1 MQPFVLGHAG
11 LAGTGAVTAFR
22 LRLGNRWAN
31 RSCQPPGRR
40 WDRRAA
46 RAGPGA
52 HPAGPARR
60 LKTQPAVSRP
70 SAGKVAA
77 AGWVGWRE
85 VMPRR
90 SWPGRGGGGADPAAA
105 VRRSSLRPIAAAA
118 AAAAAAGAAA
128 KAVAIVLK
136 GRDLPT
142 VEVVVLLVSWS
153 LEDML
158 A

>member
-1 MQPFVLGHAG
+1 M
-11 LAGTGAVTAFR
+11 
-22 LRLGNRWAN
+22 
-31 RSCQPPGRR
+31 
-40 WDRRAA
+40 
-46 RAGPGA
+46 
-52 HPAGPARR
+52 
-60 LKTQPAVSRP
+60 
-70 SAGKVAA
+70 
-77 AGWVGWRE
+77 GWRE

-118 AAAAAAGAAA
+118 AAAAAARAAA